1 MLPYTKPEDLKRA
14 IAIAAKELGCTEEQ
28 FMVDVYWAQR
38 RKYDREDVEAWM
50 TENDIAW
57 EDEDQLERIVDAL
70 EDDYDSDLSVWDNID
85 RAVDYVL
92 YF

>member
-38 RKYDREDVEAWM
+38 RRFEREDIVYWM
-50 TENDIAW
+50 ENHDMVC
-57 EDEDQLERIVDAL
+57 EDEDQLDRIVEVL
-70 EDDYDSDLSVWDNID
+70 EDNYDSDLSLWENID
-85 RAVDYVL
+85 RALHY
-92 YF
+92 